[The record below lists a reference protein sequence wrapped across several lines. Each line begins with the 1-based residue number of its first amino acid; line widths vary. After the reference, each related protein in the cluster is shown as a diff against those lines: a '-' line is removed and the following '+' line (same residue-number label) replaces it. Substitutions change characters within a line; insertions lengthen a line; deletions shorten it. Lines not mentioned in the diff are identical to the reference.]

1 MGTVTET
8 AKGSTPRNLVPVL
21 KGGTNPINPQR
32 AAVPS
37 TARSVPPGEVSHEGS
52 AIMVRPSL
60 PIEGQVDNYV
70 SPTHVCC
77 STNSHFD

>member
-1 MGTVTET
+1 MAE
-8 AKGSTPRNLVPVL
+8 KESTPRILVLVL

-37 TARSVPPGEVSHEGS
+37 TAHSVPPGKVSHEGS
-52 AIMVRPSL
+52 ALMVRPSL
-60 PIEGQVDNYV
+60 PIEGPVDNYV
-70 SPTHVCC
+70 SPTHACC